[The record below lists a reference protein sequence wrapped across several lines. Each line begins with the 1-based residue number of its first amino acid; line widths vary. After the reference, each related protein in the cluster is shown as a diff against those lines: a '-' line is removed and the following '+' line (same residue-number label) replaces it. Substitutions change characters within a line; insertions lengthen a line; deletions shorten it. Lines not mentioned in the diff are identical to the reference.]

1 MERKKWNPWVSFLT
15 LQECQDF
22 IDKGLSN
29 SVISKRYWELIE
41 YRKKKSIEREQEQ
54 IRLSRENGTLIK
66 KKETSRKVQRINN
79 EVFNLEEHK
88 KKVESGELLF

>member
-1 MERKKWNPWVSFLT
+1 MEREKWNPWVSFLT

-41 YRKKKSIEREQEQ
+41 YRKNKSIEREQEQ
-54 IRLSRENGTLIK
+54 IRLSRENGTLIE
-66 KKETSRKVQRINN
+66 KKETSRKVQRKNIK
-79 EVFNLEEHK
+79 VFNLEEHK
-88 KKVESGELLF
+88 KKVERGELLF